1 MELFFLN
8 QLPLPLFLKINAMDL
23 GLHNRLFVVTG
34 ATSGLG
40 RAIAERLLSEGAK
53 VIAVG
58 RRVELLR
65 TLEKEFPSM
74 VETIPADTTS
84 TGFIDILIKQIGNRH
99 LEGILVNGGGP
110 PAKAALE
117 TTIHDW
123 DQAYNLLLRWKV
135 ELVLALAPMF
145 KQSEYGR
152 ILFLESTSVKQPI
165 DNLALSTS
173 LRLAVVGFAK
183 TVSTE
188 LAHLGVTVN
197 VIAPGSHDTKA
208 LERLFARKSEDMGIT
223 IQEAKKI
230 FEKSIPVQR
239 LGDPHE
245 FAALATFLLSPVSG
259 FITGQTISM
268 DGGSIKG
275 IFG

>member
-1 MELFFLN
+1 
-8 QLPLPLFLKINAMDL
+8 MDL

-84 TGFIDILIKQIGNRH
+84 TGFIDILLKQIGNRH

-123 DQAYNLLLRWKV
+123 D
-135 ELVLALAPMF
+135 
-145 KQSEYGR
+145 
-152 ILFLESTSVKQPI
+152 
-165 DNLALSTS
+165 
-173 LRLAVVGFAK
+173 
-183 TVSTE
+183 
-188 LAHLGVTVN
+188 
-197 VIAPGSHDTKA
+197 
-208 LERLFARKSEDMGIT
+208 
-223 IQEAKKI
+223 
-230 FEKSIPVQR
+230 
-239 LGDPHE
+239 
-245 FAALATFLLSPVSG
+245 
-259 FITGQTISM
+259 
-268 DGGSIKG
+268 
-275 IFG
+275 

>member
-1 MELFFLN
+1 
-8 QLPLPLFLKINAMDL
+8 MDL
-23 GLHNRLFVVTG
+23 GLNNRLFVVTG

-58 RRVELLR
+58 RRVELLK

-84 TGFIDILIKQIGNRH
+84 TGFIDILINQIGNRP
-99 LEGILVNGGGP
+99 LDGILVNGGGP

-135 ELVLALAPMF
+135 ELVLALAPLF
-145 KQSEYGR
+145 KQREYGR

-183 TVSTE
+183 AVSTE
-188 LAHLGVTVN
+188 VAHVGVTVN

-208 LERLFARKSEDMGIT
+208 LERLFVRKSEAMGIT

-245 FAALATFLLSPVSG
+245 FASLATFLLSPVSG

-268 DGGSIKG
+268 DGGSVKG